1 MWPIEKRKKE
11 LGTTT
16 WYSPHGTESPLELQ
30 GGWFW
35 NLTCLLMCACGLQVH
50 RIYWVD
56 WIGVFVIH
64 YSRTELP
71 QACLGDPL
79 APIFISCLTVK
90 ISGVSSHSLDGV
102 GEGLAS
108 PRLFLSKEAILRAG
122 GLGMLYWRA
131 QSSLLYATG
140 VWILSGNTVKGKHI
154 IFEGRHLNITYE
166 INGRKD
172 KIRQRMD
179 FFVCF
184 MFLSWANKMTE
195 KPRTQ
200 VPK

>member
-11 LGTTT
+11 LGTTK
-16 WYSPHGTESPLELQ
+16 WYSPDGTESPLELQ

-35 NLTCLLMCACGLQVH
+35 NLTCLLICVPVASRCIGFTE
-50 RIYWVD
+50 WT

-90 ISGVSSHSLDGV
+90 INGVSSHSLDGV

-108 PRLFLSKEAILRAG
+108 LWLFLSKEAILRAG

-154 IFEGRHLNITYE
+154 ILKEGT
-166 INGRKD
+166 
-172 KIRQRMD
+172 
-179 FFVCF
+179 
-184 MFLSWANKMTE
+184 
-195 KPRTQ
+195 
-200 VPK
+200 